1 METEMIKMNRSAI
14 GTRSFLLV
22 LLFFC
27 ALAFLCACS
36 QNTPPSPH
44 YSHTTYT
51 LELQGDEVVS
61 DTDWVV
67 VLEKDPAKDFV
78 ILNLTDIQLGTG
90 EYLGSFDHI
99 RRMVTA
105 LVEKTQPD
113 LITVTGD
120 TSYGCNTA
128 VYGICSFIDS
138 FGIPWAPVYGNHD
151 FENSGMSPD
160 TLALVFGNYRN
171 CLFKNGPSCLA
182 VDERYGVE
190 AKGNYVVDIVEKQND
205 AFTLVKS
212 LVFFNSRTNGIT
224 DLQIQWY
231 RDCMESAAPYGN
243 GSEVPSA
250 VFMHIPIPEYR
261 DAAYAA
267 YRDWNASLIESYT
280 EEAWNDGY
288 KDSFGAWHEGVSSGA
303 TPYGFAA
310 ILKEG
315 GNDLVVCGHDHK
327 NCFCIDHEGMTYLFT
342 LKTGPGCYYEEGM
355 EGGTEISVGSS
366 GTATVRH
373 CFFYEGHGC
382 YYTPQEF
389 PQ

>member
-1 METEMIKMNRSAI
+1 MKRRTVET
-14 GTRSFLLV
+14 SFFLTVLLV
-22 LLFFC
+22 LFTLF
-27 ALAFLCACS
+27 CS
-36 QNTPPSPH
+36 CRQDLTPR
-44 YSHTTYT
+44 YSHTTYS
-51 LELQGDEVVS
+51 LEQRGDEVVS

-67 VLEKDPAKDFV
+67 VIEKDPAKDFV

-90 EYLGSFDHI
+90 EYLGDFDHI

-105 LVEKTQPD
+105 LVEKTKPD

-120 TSYGCNTA
+120 MSYGCNTA

-171 CLFKNGPSCLA
+171 CLFKSGPSCLA
-182 VDERYGVE
+182 VDPRYGVE
-190 AKGNYVVDIVEKQND
+190 AKGNYVVDIVERQD
-205 AFTLVKS
+205 DGFLLVKS
-212 LVFFNSRTNGIT
+212 LVFFNSGTKGVT
-224 DLQIQWY
+224 GLQMEWY

-243 GSEVPSA
+243 GGGISSA

-261 DAAYAA
+261 DAGYAA
-267 YRDWNASLIESYT
+267 YRDRYASLMESYT
-280 EEAWNDGY
+280 EEAWNEGY
-288 KDSFGAWHEGVSSGA
+288 KNSFGAWHEGVTSAS

-310 ILKEG
+310 ILKDS
-315 GNDLVVCGHDHK
+315 GNDLVVCGHDHM
-327 NCFCIDHEGMTYLFT
+327 NCFCIGYEGMTYLFT

-373 CFFYEGHGC
+373 CFFYEEYGC

-389 PQ
+389 PQEIN